1 MLSAMVLICVSSLGG
16 SAMVARG
23 RDVGVCSDSGKIKD
37 GAPGFWEVD
46 GDDELARG
54 IRDSRSVHSRER
66 G

>member
-1 MLSAMVLICVSSLGG
+1 
-16 SAMVARG
+16 MVARG

-46 GDDELARG
+46 SDAELARG